1 MNPKHTL
8 PETERKQRAA
18 IKKAIETTDDRG
30 AGREG
35 GRGAAGR
42 PGAGEPQWITVGA
55 RVVKVDGV
63 KLAKGRGTFTD
74 DVAIPGILFG
84 KIVTSP
90 HAHARIKSI
99 DTTRARAVPG
109 VRAVLTHKDVLRVPH
124 TTAGQSYPE
133 PSPYDAY
140 LLDSKVR
147 YVGDRVALIA
157 ADTRL
162 AAEEAAAALLKSIEW
177 EVLPAV
183 FDAEDAFKV
192 GAPVIHDEP
201 DSKGIK
207 DAARNL
213 QSTIDFATGDVEA
226 ALAAADLVIDRTYK
240 VGPVQH
246 ANLEVHA
253 SIAYLD
259 EDERLFVRTS
269 TQVPYHTRRI
279 IAPELGL
286 AVSQVRVVKPRIGG
300 GFGNKQEMLLEDA
313 AGALALATRRPVKIE
328 NSREEEFRSS
338 RTRHAMRIRVRLGLT
353 KAGDIAA
360 IDMQVLSS
368 TGAYGTHGFTV
379 TGCTG
384 SKVLP
389 LYRAKAMRFHADI
402 VYTNLPV
409 AGAFRGY
416 GAPQGFYAVESAVDE
431 AAHALGMDPLELRRR
446 NVIREGEMD
455 PVSVALGEGGHG
467 FPRRMNSYGLVKC
480 IDEGAKAIEWERRNK
495 VPGQAASAGGATA
508 GGDGKKTAA
517 ADPPHIRRGI
527 GMALAMQGS
536 GIAGVDW
543 GSASV
548 KINEDGSWNVTS
560 GATDIGTGADTVLA
574 QIAAETLGVSL
585 DKIIIY
591 TADTDLTPFDVGAY
605 ASSITYVSGGAVKK
619 SCEAAREQVLAV
631 AGRMLKADPT
641 TLVARDNR
649 VTAPDGR
656 SVTMTQVALH
666 SMYAEKFQI
675 IGSGSHCSPD
685 SPPPFAAGFAD
696 VAVDVETGEVRL
708 VRYVAAVD
716 CGTPINPMQAE
727 GQAEGATAMGV
738 GYALCEQMLFDAKG
752 RMLNPSFLDYKIPSP
767 EDIPD
772 IKAIL
777 VDTYEPTGPYGAK
790 AVAEVPINPPAPA
803 IANAVFNAIGVRIPT
818 IPITA
823 ERVLKALGKNL

>member
-8 PETERKQRAA
+8 PETEKKQRAA
-18 IKKAIETTDDRG
+18 IKKAIEKTDEGRK
-30 AGREG
+30 GRER
-35 GRGAAGR
+35 GRGAPGR
-42 PGAGEPQWITVGA
+42 PGAGEPQWITVGE

-74 DVAIPGILFG
+74 DVAIPGLLFG

-99 DTTRARAVPG
+99 DTARARAVPG

-162 AAEEAAAALLKSIEW
+162 AAEDAAAALLESIEW

-183 FDAEDAFKV
+183 FDAAEAIKP

-207 DAARNL
+207 DAARNI

-226 ALAAADLVIDRTYK
+226 ALAAADLVIDRTYT

-286 AVSQVRVVKPRIGG
+286 PVSKVRVVKPRIGG

-338 RTRHAMRIRVRLGLT
+338 RTRHAMRIRVRLGVT
-353 KAGDIAA
+353 KAGDITA

-389 LYRAKAMRFHADI
+389 LYRAKALRFHADI

-480 IDEGAKAIEWERRNK
+480 IEEGAKAIGWEKRNK
-495 VPGQAASAGGATA
+495 VAGDPAS
-508 GGDGKKTAA
+508 GDGN
-517 ADPPHIRRGI
+517 PSHIKRGI

-574 QIAAETLGVSL
+574 QIAAETLGVTL

-619 SCEAAREQVLAV
+619 ACEAALEQVLAV
-631 AGRMLKADPT
+631 AGRMLKADPA

-649 VTAPDGR
+649 VTAPDGQ
-656 SVTMTQVALH
+656 SVTMTEVALH
-666 SMYAEKFQI
+666 SMYQEKFQI

-685 SPPPFAAGFAD
+685 SPPPFAAGFAQ

-708 VRYVAAVD
+708 ERYIAAVD

-823 ERVLKALGKNL
+823 ERVLRAMGKM

>member
-1 MNPKHTL
+1 MNPKPSSPPMTDKA
-8 PETERKQRAA
+8 TRASIKQ
-18 IKKAIETTDDRG
+18 AIE
-30 AGREG
+30 
-35 GRGAAGR
+35 
-42 PGAGEPQWITVGA
+42 AGEERATEKRFITVGEN
-55 RVVKVDGV
+55 VVKVDGV
-63 KLAKGRGTFTD
+63 KLANGRGTFTD
-74 DVAIPGILFG
+74 DVAIPGLLWG
-84 KIVTSP
+84 KIVASP
-90 HAHARIKSI
+90 HAHARIKKI
-99 DTTRARAVPG
+99 DATRARAVPG
-109 VRAVLTHKDVLRVPH
+109 VRAVLTHEDVLRVAH

-147 YVGDRVALIA
+147 FVGDRVALIA

-162 AAEEAAAALLKSIEW
+162 AAEDAATVLLSSIEW
-177 EVLPAV
+177 EILPAV
-183 FDAEDAFKV
+183 FDPAEAMKP

-226 ALAAADLVIDRTYK
+226 ALAESDIVIDQTYD

-246 ANLEVHA
+246 ANLETHVTV
-253 SIAYLD
+253 AYVD

-286 AVSQVRVVKPRIGG
+286 SVAQVRVVKPRIGG

-313 AGALALATRRPVKIE
+313 AGALAIATRRPVKIE
-328 NSREEEFRSS
+328 NTREDEFRSS
-338 RTRHAMRIRVRLGLT
+338 RTRHAMRIRVRLGAMKT
-353 KAGDIAA
+353 GEIRA
-360 IDMQVLSS
+360 IDMNVLSS

-379 TGCTG
+379 TGCAG

-389 LYRAKAMRFHADI
+389 LYRAKALRFHADI
-402 VYTNLPV
+402 VYTNRPV

-431 AAHALGMDPLELRRR
+431 AAHALGVDPLEFRKK

-467 FPRRMNSYGLVKC
+467 FPRSMNSYGLIKC
-480 IDEGAKAIEWERRNK
+480 IDEGAAEIGWARRNAK
-495 VPGQAASAGGATA
+495 AGGGA
-508 GGDGKKTAA
+508 GA
-517 ADPPHIRRGI
+517 IRRGLGI
-527 GMALAMQGS
+527 ALAMQGS

-543 GSASV
+543 GSASC
-548 KINEDGSWNVTS
+548 KINEDGSWNVTT

-574 QIAAETLGVSL
+574 QIAAETLGVAL

-605 ASSITYVSGGAVKK
+605 ASSITYVSGGAVK
-619 SCEAAREQVLAV
+619 AACDDARRQVLEF
-631 AGRMLKADPT
+631 AGRMLKTDPA
-641 TLVARDNR
+641 TLVAREDR

-656 SVTMTQVALH
+656 SVTMSQVALH
-666 SMYAEKFQI
+666 SMYTEHHQI
-675 IGSGSHCSPD
+675 IGTGSHCSPD
-685 SPPPFAAGFAD
+685 SPPPFAAGLAD
-696 VAVDVETGEVRL
+696 VEVDTETGEVKL
-708 VRYVAAVD
+708 LRYVAAVD
-716 CGTPINPMQAE
+716 CGTAINPMQAE

-738 GYALCEQMLFDAKG
+738 GYALCEQMLFDDKG
-752 RMLNPSFLDYKIPSP
+752 RMRNASFLDYKIPSP
-767 EDIPD
+767 EDLPNV
-772 IKAIL
+772 KAIL

-803 IANAVFNAIGVRIPT
+803 IANAVFNAIGVRIRT
-818 IPITA
+818 IPLTPEVIL
-823 ERVLKALGKNL
+823 RALGKI